1 MASESE
7 ELKYPCI
14 TVDKSKYLRT
24 KKLVAYAMT
33 LIWAKQISAERK
45 LSSEPLIKFAD
56 TFLRKYASCMKFKLD
71 GGTNND
77 PLNQMFN
84 MLMKGSKIRDDYVE
98 RIISMS
104 NATLKCYKEG
114 KADGGL
120 LISVNVESVRK
131 STGNQ
136 EMFDNRNRANLMMF
150 YDECLKMT
158 FENKIYSK
166 HLLSHVNK
174 SLSSSWKAGD
184 NEYTELI
191 KPVVCFGAFMMI
203 VMTKGIEQSNNKMTL
218 EYKDSFHQFINSLYD
233 CKPRV
238 TVIDNYGCPISEA
251 VLKSLGFNPLF
262 DQESSMQ
269 NQCRYSSSRE
279 DVFILVCDSILEL
292 DSESLSLI
300 ESASRL
306 IINAFVCESMSKD
319 EVLHQIHEYNCKSL
333 DPIFGIP
340 AGSNYS
346 GILKAR
352 FFDANGPVVTRA
364 S

>member
-1 MASESE
+1 
-7 ELKYPCI
+7 
-14 TVDKSKYLRT
+14 
-24 KKLVAYAMT
+24 
-33 LIWAKQISAERK
+33 
-45 LSSEPLIKFAD
+45 
-56 TFLRKYASCMKFKLD
+56 
-71 GGTNND
+71 
-77 PLNQMFN
+77 
-84 MLMKGSKIRDDYVE
+84 
-98 RIISMS
+98 MS

-158 FENKIYSK
+158 FENNIYSK

-238 TVIDNYGCPISEA
+238 TVIDNSGCPISEA